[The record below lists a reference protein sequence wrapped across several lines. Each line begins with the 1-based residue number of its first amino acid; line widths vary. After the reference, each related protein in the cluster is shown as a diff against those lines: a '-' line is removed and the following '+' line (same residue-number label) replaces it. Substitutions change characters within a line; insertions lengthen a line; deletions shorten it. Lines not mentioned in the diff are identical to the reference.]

1 MPKVSTSLP
10 DYIKYEYDYANDLIV
25 ARYYDPIDK
34 TLKKTYKYSMASVGS
49 PSVWRSMV
57 NSVLQSDPGAQYK
70 LQVNKHDP
78 NPPSIVSNK
87 ELMIKAIENLT
98 NLMDKSIDYTNN
110 SNAPTATNL
119 NKAVRLFAQDSE
131 KEQRIFYGDY
141 IKTIRMLQNAL
152 IEMKQKLEKD
162 DV

>member
-1 MPKVSTSLP
+1 MPIATSLP
-10 DYIKYEYDYANDLIV
+10 DYIKYEYDHANDLIV
-25 ARYYDPIDK
+25 ESHYDPIDS

-49 PSVWRSMV
+49 PSEWRSMV
-57 NSVLQSDPGAQYK
+57 NSVLQSDSGAQHK

-98 NLMDKSIDYTNN
+98 TLMNKSIDYTNH
-110 SNAPTATNL
+110 SGYADDLHRA
-119 NKAVRLFAQDSE
+119 ARIFAQDSE
-131 KEQRIFYGDY
+131 QAQTYRILDENYMTAIG
-141 IKTIRMLQNAL
+141 MLQNAL
-152 IEMKQKLEKD
+152 VQMKQKLEKD